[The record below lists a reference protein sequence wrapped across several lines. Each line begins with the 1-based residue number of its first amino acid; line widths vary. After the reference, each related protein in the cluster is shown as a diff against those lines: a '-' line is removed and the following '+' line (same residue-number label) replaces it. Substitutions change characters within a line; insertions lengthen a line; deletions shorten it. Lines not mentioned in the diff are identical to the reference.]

1 MFKYIVVL
9 VLLQRRIS
17 GEFEFIFL
25 FFVQLIVSEYFNL
38 RFAFHFFFLEFRLG
52 KTFHFMH
59 KIWKQTSELIYLI
72 DFFVFM
78 NKIQ

>member
-9 VLLQRRIS
+9 VLLQRRIR

-25 FFVQLIVSEYFNL
+25 FFVQLIVSVYFNL
-38 RFAFHFFFLEFRLG
+38 RFAFHFFLEFRLG
-52 KTFHFMH
+52 KTFHFM